1 MTTTSSVFLPA
12 RKPKPVVTKGVLHK
26 LMARQDARLAAS
38 VSLGIVLIAVFGPLF
53 TQDPDLVDYTNQLA
67 APSLNHLFGTD
78 GAGRDLLARSVY
90 GARTSLGAA
99 ALVTIIISV
108 VGLLVGVIAGC
119 VGGIFDTIASRIIDI
134 LLGLPG
140 LIVTL
145 AIVGMLGPGFL
156 NLILAMSAT
165 AWAVVARLARAVAL
179 GAMHHPDILAA
190 RMAGASRVRVA
201 LEHILPSATA
211 QVAVVAML
219 GISEVVL
226 SLAALSFL
234 GLGAQP
240 PTAEWG
246 TMLAS
251 ARQTLAFAPWQLIG
265 PALGIVATVLCATL
279 LSEALRDVTDP
290 GGAP

>member
-12 RKPKPVVTKGVLHK
+12 RKAKPVVTTGVLHK
-26 LMARQDARLAAS
+26 LMARRDARLAAGVS
-38 VSLGIVLIAVFGPLF
+38 VAIVLVAAVGPLF

-67 APSLNHLFGTD
+67 APSLEHLLGTD

-99 ALVTIIISV
+99 ALVTMIISV

-145 AIVGMLGPGFL
+145 AIVGMLGPGFV

-165 AWAVVARLARAVAL
+165 AWAVLARLARAVAL
-179 GAMHHPDILAA
+179 SAMHHRRSRWSRCSESVRSSFRSQLSPSSAWALSL
-190 RMAGASRVRVA
+190 RLPNGERCSLLRVR
-201 LEHILPSATA
+201 LSPSPRGNSSVPLWASWP
-211 QVAVVAML
+211 L
-219 GISEVVL
+219 
-226 SLAALSFL
+226 F
-234 GLGAQP
+234 
-240 PTAEWG
+240 
-246 TMLAS
+246 S
-251 ARQTLAFAPWQLIG
+251 ARRSSVRRFVTSPTQ
-265 PALGIVATVLCATL
+265 
-279 LSEALRDVTDP
+279 EEHRDRSCT
-290 GGAP
+290 